1 MDTATK
7 QPKPRVLDS
16 SDEESEDGD
25 DSDDGDDG
33 QPAGRR
39 AQPPPKKPS
48 AYSGGL

>member
-39 AQPPPKKPS
+39 APPKKPS